1 MNLNTLFE
9 SREPY
14 QQSIDNLEA
23 RRIHDLN
30 MKMAELLDRA
40 EEPAYK
46 KNPAALAGL
55 KKEFKK
61 AKDERDSYFKINP
74 QTGMDPT
81 GSIGTVKGKLDE
93 EPGMAEGWSDAMV
106 SRRTGSPRTP
116 YSVYINGKKW
126 KDFKND
132 DHAEAVANKLKAKFK
147 ADGRDPETI
156 TIAPTDM
163 SEGTMAS
170 AEKHSDG
177 PEFTGY
183 WKGTDSATPGNKMVG
198 SMEEAAEKLPTRN
211 FVVKNMKQS
220 GQGKHKDMKRAEK
233 QGDVKHK
240 AKAIPVD
247 EGEKVDRMVKHIA
260 KSEREAGK
268 SKKDAESIA
277 WATANKR
284 GYLDNANKK
293 DVDEGIAGNMQVRST
308 PMNLRTPK
316 VPQISKAGKGPHNNA
331 LKKAQAKRVA
341 ENFVQWAVNEGYS
354 NFTSNPAVYEQARL
368 AYKLNENL
376 TKASTEQLQA
386 IWNSHK
392 DEERPSPALA
402 MKLKAISRELQRRK
416 TQPVDEDLGS
426 LFTSA
431 TEAWNIISLIK
442 EYGLPLG
449 LFAAAVGMY
458 GLARAAEYLE
468 QGEDKFAQM
477 AKPALKK
484 VPSSTIHNITDKLN
498 QAFVKVSS
506 SAGSMNP
513 VRSAMD
519 FTEDSYG
526 QVNENYDYMGGHC
539 HIMALALKKA
549 HPDWQIR
556 AHVGWSDDDEAEDD
570 DYRVDHVYVV
580 APDGSAYDSRGRFN
594 SEEELVGPDNTGG
607 VDTQYV
613 DMDLAEIKR
622 LVQRGELK
630 PFTSQDIA
638 KTTQVINQ
646 KQSAPSQDVAE
657 DWQKANKKDKTDGM
671 SQKAVNAYKRENPG
685 SKLKTAVTTKPS
697 KLKKGSKASKRRSS
711 YCSRSKGQQ
720 KMHNISCSKTP
731 DKAICKARRRWNCES
746 VEQFEQAL
754 YETMEQNKVL
764 APGEYFVWTVHFDD
778 GTEKQIKVTK
788 DTFDPKAYYAKKN
801 QNVIKVDYSW
811 DVQGG

>member
-1 MNLNTLFE
+1 VLVSKRQINLPTTSKKNNMNLNTLFE

-14 QQSIDNLEA
+14 QQSIDKLEA

-55 KKEFKK
+55 KREFKK
-61 AKDERDSYFKINP
+61 AKDERDSYFKIDP

-106 SRRTGSPRTP
+106 ARRTGRPRTP

-126 KDFKND
+126 KDFEND
-132 DHAEAVANKLKAKFK
+132 DHARAVMDKLKAKFK

-170 AEKHSDG
+170 AEKHPDG

-183 WKGTDSATPGNKMVG
+183 WKGTDSATPGDKMVG
-198 SMEEAAEKLPTRN
+198 SMEEGA
-211 FVVKNMKQS
+211 
-220 GQGKHKDMKRAEK
+220 
-233 QGDVKHK
+233 
-240 AKAIPVD
+240 
-247 EGEKVDRMVKHIA
+247 KVDRMVKHIE

-316 VPQISKAGKGPHNNA
+316 VPQISKQGKGPHNNA

-354 NFTSNPAVYEQARL
+354 NFTSNPAVYEQAKL

-426 LFTSA
+426 LFTTA

-498 QAFVKVSS
+498 QAFVKVSNS
-506 SAGSMNP
+506 SGSINP
-513 VRSAMD
+513 MRSAMD
-519 FTEDSYG
+519 FT
-526 QVNENYDYMGGHC
+526 
-539 HIMALALKKA
+539 
-549 HPDWQIR
+549 
-556 AHVGWSDDDEAEDD
+556 
-570 DYRVDHVYVV
+570 
-580 APDGSAYDSRGRFN
+580 
-594 SEEELVGPDNTGG
+594 
-607 VDTQYV
+607 
-613 DMDLAEIKR
+613 
-622 LVQRGELK
+622 
-630 PFTSQDIA
+630 
-638 KTTQVINQ
+638 
-646 KQSAPSQDVAE
+646 E

-746 VEQFEQAL
+746 VEQFDQAL
-754 YETMEQNKVL
+754 FETMEQNKVL